1 MGLAD
6 CVLAE
11 TGLGPILTLS
21 LGKRASHHG
30 LGSLV
35 KWGQELAAG
44 RPLGRISWAVI
55 LLPRN
60 KPPPGQ
66 CPELEFCLRLL
77 CSSTPTP
84 LSPKEVC
91 LNSVSCLTDKIL
103 VFWPFRLFYSTT
115 PHTITHTLDS
125 PYNTF
130 LPLLHQANYLT
141 FNSLFKCHLL
151 CEAFL

>member
-11 TGLGPILTLS
+11 TGLGPIQ
-21 LGKRASHHG
+21 
-30 LGSLV
+30 SLV

-44 RPLGRISWAVI
+44 RLLGHISWALI

-60 KPPPGQ
+60 KSPPGQ

-84 LSPKEVC
+84 TFSKRVC
-91 LNSVSCLTDKIL
+91 RKPVSCLTDKIL
-103 VFWPFRLFYSTT
+103 VFWPFRLFYSMT
-115 PHTITHTLDS
+115 PHTITHRLDS
-125 PYNTF
+125 AYNTF
-130 LPLLHQANYLT
+130 LPLCHQANYLT
-141 FNSLFKCHLL
+141 FNILFKCHLL